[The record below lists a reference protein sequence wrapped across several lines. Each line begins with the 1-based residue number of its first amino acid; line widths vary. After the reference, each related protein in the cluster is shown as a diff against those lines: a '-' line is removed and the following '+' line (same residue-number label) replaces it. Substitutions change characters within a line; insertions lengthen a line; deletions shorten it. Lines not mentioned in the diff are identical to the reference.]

1 MTHRSIVQP
10 WFFSVLVAAAC
21 SATPPS
27 DSDGV
32 DPLGNAGGS
41 VGGGK
46 GGDSP
51 GASGSGSEPM
61 TTSSDASSSEPTTS
75 PSNEAGTVTAI
86 DGSSGSLVDA
96 GARPSNFVCSQ
107 VLGLLTTNEWYSQG
121 FEMGGVDPAK
131 WQIKYQH
138 YGYVR
143 EWANPDSTFWN
154 APISSAC
161 KENSTSPDRVVF
173 AALDWEM
180 LTEDEWVNA
189 LTAAVNT
196 IKLKYPGLRWLDLT
210 TLIRCPGN
218 QMCNPKAKYGPGANM
233 SASIQDCYVPPYE
246 DSAIAK
252 VAAAHPDFVG
262 VGPKV
267 EASMCRSPV
276 DGAHLSQASNAK
288 AAQDMAAYYKNLP

>member
-1 MTHRSIVQP
+1 MMI
-10 WFFSVLVAAAC
+10 A
-21 SATPPS
+21 
-27 DSDGV
+27 
-32 DPLGNAGGS
+32 
-41 VGGGK
+41 
-46 GGDSP
+46 
-51 GASGSGSEPM
+51 
-61 TTSSDASSSEPTTS
+61 SDASPMETTS
-75 PSNEAGTVTAI
+75 VPADGGSAAVDAIPS
-86 DGSSGSLVDA
+86 SPVDA
-96 GARPSNFVCSQ
+96 GRPSNFVCSQ
-107 VLGLLTTNEWYSQG
+107 VLGLLTSNEWYSQG
-121 FEMGGVDPAK
+121 FEMDGVDPAK

-143 EWANPDSTFWN
+143 EWANPNSTFWN

-161 KENSTSPDRVVF
+161 KESSTSPDRVVF

-180 LTEDEWVNA
+180 LTEQEWVAA
-189 LTAAVNT
+189 LESAVAT
-196 IKLKYPGLRWLDLT
+196 IKLKYPSLRWLDLM

-218 QMCNPKAKYGPGANM
+218 QMCNPNAKYGPGANM
-233 SASIQDCYVPPYE
+233 SAAIQDCYVPPYE

-288 AAQDMAAYYKNLP
+288 AAQDIAAYYKNLP